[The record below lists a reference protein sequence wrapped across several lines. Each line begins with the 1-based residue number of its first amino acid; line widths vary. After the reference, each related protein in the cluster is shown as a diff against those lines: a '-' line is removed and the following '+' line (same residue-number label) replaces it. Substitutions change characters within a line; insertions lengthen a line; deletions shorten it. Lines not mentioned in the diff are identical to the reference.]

1 LFHTAYTPGLLP
13 SRGFPSLKSVAPL
26 DARSPLDVASWF
38 ASAFLRQAAVQMTF
52 PAQPPSGVYPFSE
65 SVLTVP
71 TVKFITAADPLLSF
85 LPSKGLSRYAIET
98 PSRLFLSRTFS
109 PVHLTR
115 KPASP
120 LPVPQSLTHASLGL
134 SPKRLPSFLGSLPL
148 SLFTPFRSPPPLW
161 LIVSPQVPEYVT
173 AS

>member
-38 ASAFLRQAAVQMTF
+38 PPTFLRQAAVQMTF
-52 PAQPPSGVYPFSE
+52 PAQSSSGVFPFSE
-65 SVLTVP
+65 SVHTVP